1 MKNISPCWFLVSDV
15 QVSLKFMMMMMMMMM
30 MDYFLGMVDRPQ
42 VDSNMYT

>member
-1 MKNISPCWFLVSDV
+1 MKNMSPCLFLVSDV
-15 QVSLKFMMMMMMMMM
+15 QVSLKFMMMMMMM

>member
-1 MKNISPCWFLVSDV
+1 MKNMSPCLFLVSDV
-15 QVSLKFMMMMMMMMM
+15 QVSLKFMMMMM

>member
-1 MKNISPCWFLVSDV
+1 MKNMSPCLSLVSDV
-15 QVSLKFMMMMMMMMM
+15 QVSLKFMMMMMM